1 MPKIEITGQPGPH
14 GTREE
19 WANSRW
25 ENADFDKKIRDQI
38 RQERQ
43 REREFRASPEGQRIR
58 RTHEL
63 GVAGERAIG
72 RGDLRE
78 LTAIRRELA
87 HLDKRF
93 DDFAR
98 SNRLTPEER
107 LAKRKEA
114 RQILRGTHERLHEA
128 AESAPGWRG
137 AVARRLVRPMAEG
150 GPRTARE
157 AARAPLLGGG
167 GRMTG
172 HLLRGAGRTIGGR
185 GGGILSDLGDVAEG
199 VLAEGAIDLLGPAGI
214 VGGAAL
220 GAGMAGFA
228 AYKSQKFMAHR
239 FNAMRGAAE
248 PYWKLERP
256 AGEWGLATGGNSRRF
271 LSNFYSPHGIPG
283 WEKQLGIT
291 PQKAE
296 EMLREY
302 GIVPR
307 DAAEAKDLVKFAGG
321 LKFKSAFAGM
331 AHGTGL
337 EVAKTA
343 AELGMNR
350 TAFSKELGK
359 TLTDAV
365 THGVDRA
372 NVMRS
377 IKQILAANT
386 AAGGVVGT
394 GRQEAYTW
402 SRMLSSGA
410 PGARTGALQQG
421 LNANINNMLANLGK
435 NPISSMPLFE
445 ALEANGGWKS
455 AAAVQRFL
463 GKSKYDELKKSSYG
477 RRILQDIESSPSP
490 YVALRWIGVA
500 LKGDKRRV
508 FQLEH
513 GRSAFSHSPS
523 QAMRDLGLSA
533 SSGGTLPQVAAYQ
546 AGQRNPHLSQY
557 PANASAQPSPMV
569 LHDIQSAARK
579 AGVPADVLF
588 GIIGGES
595 SFRPG
600 AMNGDHLGLGQMG
613 RKALEQVGM
622 SGANMRNPRVAAL
635 ASAKYFGWLYGQ
647 FSRVKNK
654 KKREYDALVSYYWGI
669 GHKRQIIAGDI
680 PEKYRNGTATKLAYA
695 GEYDSFLGHQQ
706 RHDLKMAQA
715 GLPQRATAAHLD
727 LNPAATAAKAAGG
740 VIAEFGKTATIA
752 SDAISRLAG
761 SAGHAESALD
771 KFAHRLERAVGRD
784 VKQAQHYLGM
794 L

>member
-1 MPKIEITGQPGPH
+1 MPKLTITGQPGPH
-14 GTREE
+14 GTTEQ
-19 WANSRW
+19 WQ
-25 ENADFDKKIRDQI
+25 NAHAEDRNLNAKIRHQI
-38 RQERQ
+38 QQERQ

-58 RTHEL
+58 RTQEL
-63 GVAGERAIG
+63 GTAGERAIG
-72 RGDLRE
+72 RGDLKE
-78 LTAIRRELA
+78 LSAIKRELA

-93 DDFAR
+93 DEFAR

-114 RQILRGTHERLHEA
+114 REIMRGTHERLHEA

-137 AVARRLVRPMAEG
+137 AAARRIVGNSPRAARPQTG
-150 GPRTARE
+150 RE
-157 AARAPLLGGG
+157 AAGSPLLGG

-172 HLLRGAGRTIGGR
+172 HLLRGAGRAVGGR

-199 VLAEGAIDLLGPAGI
+199 VLAEGALDLLGPIGV
-214 VGGAAL
+214 VGGAGLAA
-220 GAGMAGFA
+220 GAISYGG
-228 AYKSQKFMAHR
+228 YKAQKILAHR
-239 FNAMRGAAE
+239 FNSMREAAA
-248 PYWKLERP
+248 PFWRLERP

-271 LSNFYSPHGIPG
+271 LRNFYSAHGIPG

-291 PQKAE
+291 PEKAE
-296 EMLREY
+296 QMLQEF

-307 DAAEAKDLVKFAGG
+307 NAAAAKDLVKFAGG
-321 LKFKSAFAGM
+321 LKFQSPFAGM

-377 IKQILAANT
+377 IKQILSANT
-386 AAGGVVGT
+386 AAGGVIGT

-435 NPISSMPLFE
+435 NPVSSMPLFE
-445 ALEANGGWKS
+445 ALEANGGWRS

-463 GKSKYDELKKSSYG
+463 GKSKYDELRQSAYG
-477 RRILQDIESSPSP
+477 RRILEDIESSPSP
-490 YVALRWIGVA
+490 YLALRWIGVA

-533 SSGGTLPQVAAYQ
+533 SSGATLPQIAAYQ
-546 AGQRNPHLSQY
+546 SGQRNPHISQY

-569 LHDIQSAARK
+569 LHDIQEAAKR
-579 AGVPADVLF
+579 AGIPASVLY
-588 GIIGGES
+588 GVIGAES
-595 SFRPG
+595 GFRPG
-600 AMNGDHLGLGQMG
+600 AVNGNHVGLGQMG
-613 RKALEQVGM
+613 PQALAQIGM
-622 SGANMRNPRVAAL
+622 SGADMRNPKVAAL
-635 ASAKYFGWLYGQ
+635 ASARYYKWLYGQ
-647 FSRVKNK
+647 FSSVKNR

-680 PEKYRNGTATKLAYA
+680 PEKYRHGTATKLAYEQ
-695 GEYDSFLGHQQ
+695 EYDSFLGHQQ
-706 RHDLKMAQA
+706 RHDLRMAQA
-715 GLPQRATAAHLD
+715 GLPQRATAAHLA
-727 LNPAATAAKAAGG
+727 LNPALSAAKAASGA
-740 VIAEFGKTATIA
+740 ITEFGKVSTVA

-761 SAGHAESALD
+761 SAGHAETALD
-771 KFAHRLERAVGRD
+771 RFAHRLERAVGKD
-784 VKQAQHYLGM
+784 VKQAQHYLSM